1 MGSDRYV
8 LPREAR
14 GAPGFDACRPCTVSA
29 IFPPRLH
36 IATTPDPPF
45 HRDSQVQEL
54 TRRNQELVHALDA
67 KERECAELSAAL
79 ETGGDRLAAGVRE
92 SKIVEMARK
101 NRSLTLAV
109 EKEKAEKARLVTE
122 LKAARAGTAG
132 RAPGVL
138 HAGVSNEDGTPRTE
152 SQIEKACREVVA
164 EAAKAAEDASKER
177 AEWKEKAREAS
188 ARAER
193 DAGRYHTVRAEN
205 DRLRFIIKR
214 EVGDD
219 KVDFTKLEKSLEAAG
234 GWRGRAREI
243 ATLRHKVQRLRDR
256 LELYEDGASVTST
269 ASRFATNGPFGDL
282 PDADLNEG
290 GFEPGSRP
298 GTAATD
304 VSRRTARSF
313 AGASRETARE
323 ASARRRQLE
332 EATAALA
339 ASEAACEDAR
349 AKAKAAGVRKDALER
364 DVRSLREKLDVLK
377 EKSKHDDRLIDALR
391 ADNRRARGEAEEALL
406 RETMTSADFRS
417 AGGAG
422 SSRQRGG
429 VAGFQNFAGG
439 SVPVS
444 VYKALERRAEHADA
458 QLRESEQRVLQ
469 LRAKIASLENDAA
482 ERPEGDGTLRDSSR
496 ASIAAAAADLTDD
509 AALPDVSQQHQD
521 DVAALIEHAEALE
534 RETEGL
540 RGRLAVAEKTERAL
554 RARLGEAQHETRE
567 LKTRLEAGAGTGPAA
582 KSAVPAESAGYEGKT
597 NSADD
602 EDVASLRAR
611 LASAEAELERVR
623 RASRE
628 QIESMEKEVEL
639 YFEMAEEMK
648 RTMRDGGAC

>member
-205 DRLRFIIKR
+205 DRLRLIIKR

-554 RARLGEAQHETRE
+554 RARLGEAQDETRE

-597 NSADD
+597 NSVDD

>member
-1 MGSDRYV
+1 
-8 LPREAR
+8 
-14 GAPGFDACRPCTVSA
+14 
-29 IFPPRLH
+29 
-36 IATTPDPPF
+36 
-45 HRDSQVQEL
+45 
-54 TRRNQELVHALDA
+54 VHALDA

-122 LKAARAGTAG
+122 LKAARAGTG
-132 RAPGVL
+132 RDLRNL
-138 HAGVSNEDGTPRTE
+138 HAGAPNEDGTPRTE

-205 DRLRFIIKR
+205 DRLRAIIKR

-219 KVDFTKLEKSLEAAG
+219 KVDFSKLEKSLEAAG

-256 LELYEDGASVTST
+256 LELYEDGEQLSVTST
-269 ASRFATNGPFGDL
+269 AKLGFATTGPFGDL

-364 DVRSLREKLDVLK
+364 DVRGLREKLDVLK

-391 ADNRRARGEAEEALL
+391 AENRRARGEAEEALL

-482 ERPEGDGTLRDSSR
+482 ERPKGDGTLRDSSR

-509 AALPDVSQQHQD
+509 TDLPDVSRQHQD

-567 LKTRLEAGAGTGPAA
+567 LKTRLETGAGTGPAA

-597 NSADD
+597 NSVDD

>member
-1 MGSDRYV
+1 MGSARYV
-8 LPREAR
+8 FAREAR
-14 GAPGFDACRPCTVSA
+14 RAPGVRRVPAATVSHV
-29 IFPPRLH
+29 FPPDLPT
-36 IATTPDPPF
+36 ATTPDPPL
-45 HRDSQVQEL
+45 HRDAQVQEL
-54 TRRNQELVHALDA
+54 TRHNQELVHALDA

-122 LKAARAGTAG
+122 LKAARAGTG

-138 HAGVSNEDGTPRTE
+138 HAGAPNEDGTPRTE

-177 AEWKEKAREAS
+177 AEWKDKAREAS

-193 DAGRYHTVRAEN
+193 DAGRYNTVRAEN
-205 DRLRFIIKR
+205 DRLRAIIKR

-219 KVDFTKLEKSLEAAG
+219 KVDFSKLEKSLEAAG
-234 GWRGRAREI
+234 GWRGRAREV
-243 ATLRHKVQRLRDR
+243 ATLRHKVKHLRDR
-256 LELYEDGASVTST
+256 LEAYEDGVVSVASTV
-269 ASRFATNGPFGDL
+269 SRFTTAR
-282 PDADLNEG
+282 DADEDAPSEV
-290 GFEPGSRP
+290 GFDAGSRP

-304 VSRRTARSF
+304 ASRRTARSF
-313 AGASRETARE
+313 AVTHETARE

-349 AKAKAAGVRKDALER
+349 AKARAAGARRDALER
-364 DVRSLREKLDVLK
+364 DVRGLREKLGVLK
-377 EKSKHDDRLIDALR
+377 EKSAHDDRLIDALR
-391 ADNRRARGEAEEALL
+391 AENRRARGEAEEALL
-406 RETMTSADFRS
+406 RETAASTLTA
-417 AGGAG
+417 AG
-422 SSRQRGG
+422 STGSRPRGG
-429 VAGFQNFAGG
+429 FAGA

-444 VYKALERRAEHADA
+444 VYKTAERRAERADA
-458 QLRESEQRVLQ
+458 QLREREQQVLQ

-482 ERPEGDGTLRDSSR
+482 AADAAGGDATRDTTRLTTCSR
-496 ASIAAAAADLTDD
+496 ASSIAAAAADTDLD
-509 AALPDVSQQHQD
+509 LPDVSLQHQE

-534 RETEGL
+534 RETAAL
-540 RGRLAVAEKTERAL
+540 RGRLAVAEQTERTL
-554 RARLGEAQHETRE
+554 RARLGEKDHETHE
-567 LKTRLEAGAGTGPAA
+567 LKTRLTMTGGTDREKADT
-582 KSAVPAESAGYEGKT
+582 T
-597 NSADD
+597 NTKDGRFKASTADISDDD
-602 EDVASLRAR
+602 ESRVASLKAR
-611 LASAEAELERVR
+611 LASSEAELERVR

-628 QIESMEKEVEL
+628 RVESMEKEVEL

-648 RTMRDGGAC
+648 RTMRGDGVC

>member
-1 MGSDRYV
+1 M
-8 LPREAR
+8 
-14 GAPGFDACRPCTVSA
+14 
-29 IFPPRLH
+29 
-36 IATTPDPPF
+36 
-45 HRDSQVQEL
+45 
-54 TRRNQELVHALDA
+54 HALDA

-205 DRLRFIIKR
+205 DRLRAIIKR

-256 LELYEDGASVTST
+256 LELYEDGEQLSVTST
-269 ASRFATNGPFGDL
+269 ASRFATTGPFGDL

-391 ADNRRARGEAEEALL
+391 AENRRARGEAEEALL

-439 SVPVS
+439 SVPVA

-482 ERPEGDGTLRDSSR
+482 ERPKGDGTLRDSSR

-567 LKTRLEAGAGTGPAA
+567 LKTRLETGAGTGPAA

-597 NSADD
+597 NSVDD